1 MLLENIFKNI
11 LDMSITAS
19 YVAIVVIIIRFVIKK
34 MPKSFSFALWIV
46 VLFRLVCP
54 ISFISKLS
62 LFNLINRDGF
72 RKIDGVSKNITVNNS
87 ISNISTT
94 EVSNNNAANYTVD
107 NLVNNT
113 QGFEINFTQI
123 VAILWIIGI

>member
-1 MLLENIFKNI
+1 MYLLENIFKNI

-94 EVSNNNAANYTVD
+94 EVSNNNAAN
-107 NLVNNT
+107 
-113 QGFEINFTQI
+113 
-123 VAILWIIGI
+123 